1 MITIRIEI
9 GRRSFDVTCQS
20 SEFIVKRDNI
30 GIINYYIELIDYEG
44 YEYIV
49 YYDGIPT
56 RWNLDGVQ

>member
-1 MITIRIEI
+1 MITIRIEM

-30 GIINYYIELIDYEG
+30 GIINYYIELLEYEG

-49 YYDGIPT
+49 YHDGVPFV
-56 RWNLDGVQ
+56 WNLECAQ